1 MISPAIAPDSFTWS
15 RVTAL
20 IRLMLPRLKT
30 LMAVAITMGLL
41 STLFIWFSSRFI
53 FGIALMSIVVLIPAL
68 TFYISPVF
76 IGSAVSAPQFGQL
89 PATPGEKLTA
99 LLLILLTFGLIAYY
113 LPQGLTTVLITQ
125 KNCPLGMSSVSVS
138 EIYNFFGP
146 VYIVLSYIGSALPA
160 LVCLYCIT
168 SQPGR
173 RWRAGLMALVVIFVQ
188 GLLGGAYGMIS
199 AFREGFKAGLAG
211 KVLPPTDEIYE
222 NLLSS
227 MEPFLWIYI
236 FLVVICCFLTVWLT
250 YRRMA
255 GKRF

>member
-1 MISPAIAPDSFTWS
+1 MISPAIAPDRFTRS
-15 RVTAL
+15 RVMAI

-30 LMAVAITMGLL
+30 LTAVAITMGLL
-41 STLFIWFSSRFI
+41 STLIIWISSKFI

-89 PATPGEKLTA
+89 PATPGEKLAA
-99 LLLILLTFGLIAYY
+99 LLIMLFTFGLVTYY
-113 LPQGLTTVLITQ
+113 LPQAFTTLFIAQ
-125 KNCPLGMSSVSVS
+125 KNCSLGLNYLSISY
-138 EIYNFFGP
+138 IYSFFGP
-146 VYIVLSYIGSALPA
+146 VYILMSYLGSALPA

-173 RWRAGLMALVVIFVQ
+173 RWRAGLMALVVIFSQ
-188 GLLGGAYGMIS
+188 GLIGGVFGMFT
-199 AFREGFKAGLAG
+199 AFKEGFKAGMSG
-211 KVLPPTDEIYE
+211 GEMPPGDAIYDT
-222 NLLSS
+222 LLSA

-236 FLVVICCFLTVWLT
+236 ILVVICCFLTVWFT

-255 GKRF
+255 GKRL